1 MLHSDHLEVQEG
13 NELIN
18 LCERQRVR
26 LGSEVE
32 SNLPSEGGN
41 SLNTLDQKVAI
52 VTGGGSGIGRGVALA
67 LAQAGVR
74 VVVCGRRQQPVEET
88 ARAIQ
93 KQAGQALAIQADVS
107 QPEEVEKLVQATLQ
121 AFDTL
126 DILINNAGISGGAPI
141 HAHEIQDWERV
152 MATNLRGPFLMAR
165 AVLPTLRAKH
175 SGHIINISSESGLEY
190 YPGDGTYGISKHALN
205 AMGEYIQRENQDY
218 NIRVN
223 TICPGMVV
231 SEMTQDAAG
240 LDRAKCLYPE
250 DIADLVLWLLTRR
263 PNIKI
268 GTPILIQTML
278 NPWE

>member
-1 MLHSDHLEVQEG
+1 M
-13 NELIN
+13 
-18 LCERQRVR
+18 
-26 LGSEVE
+26 
-32 SNLPSEGGN
+32 N
-41 SLNTLDQKVAI
+41 SIDQKVAI

-67 LAQAGVR
+67 LAQAGAR
-74 VVVCGRRQQPVEET
+74 VVVCGRRQPPLSET
-88 ARAIQ
+88 VQAIQ
-93 KQAGQALAIQADVS
+93 RIDGQVLAVQADVS
-107 QPEEVEKLVQATLQ
+107 QPADVQRLVQSALRV
-121 AFDTL
+121 FGTL

-141 HAHEIQDWERV
+141 HAHEIQDWENV

-165 AVLPTLRAKH
+165 AVLPTMRARR

-190 YPGDGTYGISKHALN
+190 YPGDGAYGISKHALN
-205 AMGEYIQRENQDY
+205 AMGEYIQRENQEY

-231 SEMTQDAAG
+231 SEMTQDESG
-240 LDRAKCLYPE
+240 LDHEKCLYPE

-263 PNIKI
+263 QNIKI